1 MRMTVHLIPAD
12 DVGWM
17 APLFEPII
25 EKWSRRRLVQL
36 GLPAAK
42 HEKALGAIERALAGE
57 GAITRMD
64 AAARVEAAGIEL
76 DQSTR
81 LHIVGLATTSGL
93 AIQGPDFGAN
103 PSLVLRREWLGEPPP
118 FDRGAALAELARRYL
133 RGFGPATDRDF
144 ARWAGLPLRDIRAG
158 LAAIGAELT
167 EERVGNE
174 VLLSLAKPRPRLPRQ
189 GQLRLLGAFDTYVL
203 GYASRDFCVAPE
215 HGKGIN
221 TRGGGM
227 IEPVIVR
234 DGEVLG
240 TWRLR
245 RKGKRI
251 EAELDPFEPLEAGE
265 IAEAEAELEDI
276 ARFEGIPALLI

>member
-1 MRMTVHLIPAD
+1 MTVHLIPAD

-36 GLPAAK
+36 GLPAQK
-42 HEKALGAIERALAGE
+42 HEKALGAIERALASE

-64 AAARVEAAGIEL
+64 AAARVEEAGIEL
-76 DQSTR
+76 DQNTR
-81 LHIVGLATTSGL
+81 LHIIGLATTSGM

-103 PSLVLRREWLGEPPP
+103 PSLVLRREWLGEAPP
-118 FDRGAALAELARRYL
+118 FDRDAALAELARRYL

-144 ARWAGLPLRDIRAG
+144 ARWAGLPLGDVRAG
-158 LAAIGAELT
+158 LAAIAPELT
-167 EERVGNE
+167 EERAGDE

-189 GQLRLLGAFDTYVL
+189 DRLRLLGAFDTYVL

-240 TWRLR
+240 TWRMR

-251 EAELDPFEPLEAGE
+251 EAELDPFEPLQADE
-265 IAEAEAELEDI
+265 IGAAEAELGDI
-276 ARFEGIPALLI
+276 ARFEGVPAVLA